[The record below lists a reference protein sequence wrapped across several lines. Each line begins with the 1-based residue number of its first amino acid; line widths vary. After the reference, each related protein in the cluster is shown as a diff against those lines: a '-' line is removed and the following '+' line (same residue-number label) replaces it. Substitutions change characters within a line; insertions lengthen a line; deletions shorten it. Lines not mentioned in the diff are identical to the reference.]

1 MSYRKLSSIVLPE
14 ESTIEP
20 TIEEKNN
27 LIRSILTRAS
37 ELAVQEEFW
46 NELKKEARKLA
57 LEEANREKERETEQ
71 ENKLAKEKREL
82 AEREEFWID
91 IKRQAQNLALAEEQR
106 KKRQNISKIQAL
118 DPLSLAKLIHY
129 IHKQDKSLLHS
140 IEDSNIDFIRSIY
153 SPNIKFNNNTDFIR
167 SIYSSNIKF
176 NKEHFR
182 PFNNTITD
190 TITANKN
197 IAGYKRKSKRYKSK
211 HYKSKHKRYKNTNSK
226 INRQFRRTIRRLNK
240 KTKKHVI

>member
-1 MSYRKLSSIVLPE
+1 MSYHNLSSIVLPE

-106 KKRQNISKIQAL
+106 EKRQKISKIQAL

-129 IHKQDKSLLHS
+129 IHKQDKSLLDS
-140 IEDSNIDFIRSIY
+140 IEDSNIDFIRAIY
-153 SPNIKFNNNTDFIR
+153 SPKIKFNNNTDFIR
-167 SIYSSNIKF
+167 SIYSPNIKF
-176 NKEHFR
+176 NKEKEHFW
-182 PFNNTITD
+182 PFNNTITY
-190 TITANKN
+190 TIR
-197 IAGYKRKSKRYKSK
+197 AGYKRKSKRYKSK
-211 HYKSKHKRYKNTNSK
+211 HKRYKNTNRK

>member
-153 SPNIKFNNNTDFIR
+153 SPNIKFN
-167 SIYSSNIKF
+167 
-176 NKEHFR
+176 KEHFR